1 MVVVKLLVLCNN
13 KCATKSF
20 TFVEFLNVFV
30 DYFIVLEVNRCML
43 MKKTFESGWDLY
55 LTL

>member
-1 MVVVKLLVLCNN
+1 MLCNN

-20 TFVEFLNVFV
+20 TLVGFLNVFV
-30 DYFIVLEVNRCML
+30 DDFIVLEVNRCML
-43 MKKTFESGWDLY
+43 INRTFESGWDLY